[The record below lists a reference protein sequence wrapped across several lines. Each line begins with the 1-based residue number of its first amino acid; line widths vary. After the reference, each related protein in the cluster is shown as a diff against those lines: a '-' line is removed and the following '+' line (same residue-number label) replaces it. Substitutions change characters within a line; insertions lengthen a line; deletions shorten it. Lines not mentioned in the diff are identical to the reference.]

1 MKDTT
6 SLHRTRDGET
16 LFVRHWPLDEPAAT
30 ILVVHGLSEHIGRY
44 EHVADH
50 FLSHGMEFLGYDHRG
65 HGQSTGERVDVSSF
79 DEYLDDMEI
88 MVREARRPGVPL
100 IAYGHSMG
108 GLIATRYAQSGRPQ
122 PDAYVLSAPAL
133 QAEVPAPLRLV
144 LKGLSPVLP
153 KLRVPSTIKGDQ
165 LSRDPAIGDAYF
177 SDPLVFLKG
186 TLRFGGAL
194 LDAMEAA
201 RSSIAAIDRPTLV
214 VHGTDD
220 TVVPPAASAALAAS
234 QHVERKMFPGIRHEL
249 HNEPESPE
257 VLAYITR
264 WIESR
269 LDELAP

>member
-1 MKDTT
+1 MKDKT

-16 LFVRHWPLDEPAAT
+16 LFVRHWPLDDPRAT
-30 ILVVHGLSEHIGRY
+30 ILLVHGLSEHVGRY
-44 EHVADH
+44 EHVAEH
-50 FLSHGMEFLGYDHRG
+50 FLSHELEFLGYDHRG

-79 DEYLDDMEI
+79 DEFLDDMEI
-88 MVREARRPGVPL
+88 LVREARRPGVPL
-100 IAYGHSMG
+100 IVYGHSMG
-108 GLIATRYAQSGRPQ
+108 GLISTRYAQSGRPQ

-133 QAEVPAPLRLV
+133 QAEVPAPLRIV
-144 LKGLSPVLP
+144 LKGLSPLLP
-153 KLRVPSTIKGDQ
+153 KARVPSTIKGDQ

-194 LDAMEAA
+194 IDAMDAA
-201 RSSIAAIDRPTLV
+201 RASIAAIDRPTLV

-220 TVVPPAASAALAAS
+220 TIVPPSASAPLAANP
-234 QHVERKMFPGIRHEL
+234 HVERKMFPGIRHEL

-269 LDELAP
+269 LDDLQP